1 MRFISLKKIH
11 RVLTTPAAVAA
22 GAFLFLAV
30 VSIGIT
36 KYIIQLDEQK
46 ERKDAL
52 MAAAGVKH
60 QIETTLEN
68 ALSAAKTLAL
78 FVQNKPV
85 ETSYDQICKNIFS
98 IYSGIDAIELG
109 PDGIVRY
116 VYPVEPNK
124 SVVGFNILTD
134 PLQKDEAILAIKNRQ
149 MHFAGPLN
157 LKQGGIGVVGR
168 QPIFITQ
175 DGVEQFWGFSL
186 VVIKIQTLFA
196 SAHIRS
202 LDSLGY
208 TYTFTRI
215 NPVTNRSEVFY
226 GEDRSFDRPVEIDI
240 HVPNSSWKL
249 LVVPI
254 DGWHPGIER
263 RMMFYLA
270 ILLSFFVAVTLWMK
284 FRQPEKLKLLVEKNT
299 AELEQKNRENTIFA
313 HSSFRLVRS
322 SSEDDV
328 FSVIISALQ
337 ELLPTSITVV
347 MKISVIEQSA
357 TVVGVTGLESVL
369 LRSAVSIAGFEPVR
383 KSFQTHEDFIARYCK
398 PSLHRFENGLFE
410 LASSVLPKIVAEQI
424 ETLLGIRSIYTIG
437 ITHEEYRFGYVHIFQ
452 NKNSAELDQSIV
464 ETFIHQCSLT
474 LSNIRSHRQIAESEE
489 RYRKAILQAK
499 AVPYLKYYNQQR
511 YVFMPDEVE
520 HLTGYPARDIT
531 PALWKEII
539 LEYSFKD
546 ELSGIDKQDA
556 IELIRS
562 GKYYHWSVDYK
573 IVARDGTIRWIYDS
587 SIQLTDD
594 HGTAYASL
602 GILQD
607 ITERKMAEEN
617 IKKLNLELEKR
628 VDVRTAELQQTNKE
642 LEAFSYSVS
651 HDLRAPLRSIDGF
664 SSMLADQYADIVDDE
679 GKRLFQIIRSSIH
692 KMDVLIDGLLTL
704 SRIGRT
710 EMTKTVISMS
720 DEATVVFH
728 GIVPP
733 EQQSTIAFTVDPL
746 PPVLADS
753 VLIRQVWTNLIS
765 NAVKYSSSSQ
775 HPAIHVG
782 AASDGRFITYFV
794 KDNGA
799 GFNQSNVDKLFG
811 IFQRLHTAAQFPGI
825 GIGLSI
831 VKRIIERHNGRV
843 WAEGKEHEG
852 ATFYF
857 SLPIAP

>member
-1 MRFISLKKIH
+1 MRFFLLKKMY
-11 RVLTTPAAVAA
+11 RALTKPAAVAA
-22 GAFLFLAV
+22 IAFLCLAV
-30 VSIGIT
+30 VSVVFS
-36 KYIIQLDEQK
+36 KYIAQLDEQK

-68 ALSAAKTLAL
+68 ARSASKTLAL
-78 FVQNKPV
+78 FVEHKPAG
-85 ETSYDQICKNIFS
+85 TSYDQICKSIFT
-98 IYSGIDAIELG
+98 IYSGIDGIELG

-116 VYPVEPNK
+116 VYPFEPNK
-124 SVVGFNILTD
+124 PALGFNIMAD
-134 PLQKDEAILAIKNRQ
+134 RFQKDEAILAVKNKK

-157 LKQGGIGVVGR
+157 LKQGGIGIVGR
-168 QPIFITQ
+168 QPIFVTRN
-175 DGVEQFWGFSL
+175 GRERFWGFSL

-208 TYTFTRI
+208 KYTFTRI
-215 NPVTNRSEVFY
+215 NPVTNRSEVFF
-226 GEDRSFDRPVEIDI
+226 GENGSLDRPVEVDI
-240 HVPNSSWKL
+240 RIPNSSWKL
-249 LVVPI
+249 LVAPI
-254 DGWHPGIER
+254 GGWRPGIER
-263 RMMFYLA
+263 RMFFYLSA
-270 ILLSFFVAVTLWMK
+270 LLSFFVAVIVWMK
-284 FRQPEKLKLLVEKNT
+284 FRQPERLKLLIEKNT
-299 AELEQKNRENTIFA
+299 ADLEQKNRENTIFA
-313 HSSFRLVRS
+313 KSSFRLVRS

-328 FSVIISALQ
+328 FSVIVSAMRD
-337 ELLPTSITVV
+337 LLPASITIV

-357 TVVGVTGLESVL
+357 TVAGVTGLDSGL
-369 LRSAVSIAGFEPVR
+369 FRSAASIAGFDPVG
-383 KSFQTHEDFIARYCK
+383 KSFQSNEEFISRYCT
-398 PSLHRFENGLFE
+398 PSLRRIENGLDD
-410 LASSVLPKIVAEQI
+410 LASSVLPKVVADKI
-424 ETLLGIRSIYTIG
+424 GNLLNIAEIYSIG
-437 ITHEEYRFGYVHIFQ
+437 ITHEEHLFGYLHIFQ
-452 NKNSAELDQSIV
+452 TGNSVELDQSLL

-474 LSNIRSHRQIAESEE
+474 LSNIRSHRQVVESEE

-499 AVPYLKYYNQQR
+499 AVPYLKYYDQQR

-520 HLTGYPARDIT
+520 HLTGYPARDMT
-531 PALWKEII
+531 PALWKNII

-546 ELSGIDKQDA
+546 ELSGIDKQEA
-556 IELIRS
+556 IGLIRS
-562 GKYYHWSVDYK
+562 GKYSHWSVDYK
-573 IVARDGTIRWIYDS
+573 IVRKDGTIRWIYDS

-594 HGTAYASL
+594 RGTAYASL

-628 VDVRTAELQQTNKE
+628 VDLRTAELLQTNKE

-664 SSMLADQYADIVDDE
+664 SSMLAEQYASVVDDE
-679 GKRLFQIIRSSIH
+679 GKRLFQVIRSSIH

-710 EMTKTVISMS
+710 EMIKTEVPMT
-720 DEATVVFH
+720 DEATAVFN

-733 EQQSTIAFTVDPL
+733 EQRGAITFTVDPL
-746 PPVLADS
+746 PPVHADS

-765 NAVKYSSSSQ
+765 NAVKYSSSSS
-775 HPAIHVG
+775 HPSIHIG
-782 AASDGRFITYFV
+782 ASSDGHSVTYFV
-794 KDNGA
+794 NDNGA

-843 WAEGKEHEG
+843 WAEGKELEG